1 MYCPNCGKK
10 NEEGSR
16 FCEFCGTPLSQRTQ
30 RTSNKEVARP
40 QNKEEVCSQTAENLS
55 PQKTE
60 KTVRSASLGDK
71 ILFNTSR
78 LLVGLSI
85 FATIFLAISLFAYN
99 YHVRDVT
106 DDDYWEPGEHW
117 ICVTA
122 KSALIPPALIGLNTF
137 SSSASDVVDE
147 HEVQAAIERL
157 KEPALERYL
166 DKEREG
172 CMWCGAGI
180 VLTLAFYL
188 YVKRICHK

>member
-1 MYCPNCGKK
+1 M
-10 NEEGSR
+10 
-16 FCEFCGTPLSQRTQ
+16 
-30 RTSNKEVARP
+30 
-40 QNKEEVCSQTAENLS
+40 
-55 PQKTE
+55 
-60 KTVRSASLGDK
+60 
-71 ILFNTSR
+71 
-78 LLVGLSI
+78 
-85 FATIFLAISLFAYN
+85 
-99 YHVRDVT
+99 
-106 DDDYWEPGEHW
+106 
-117 ICVTA
+117 TA